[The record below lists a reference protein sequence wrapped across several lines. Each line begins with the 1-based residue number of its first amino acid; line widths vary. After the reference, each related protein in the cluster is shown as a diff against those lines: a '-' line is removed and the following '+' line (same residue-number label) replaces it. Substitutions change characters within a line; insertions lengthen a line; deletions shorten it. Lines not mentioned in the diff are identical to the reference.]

1 MIPSGA
7 KPTAQHHR
15 EDALAYLPRK
25 EMIRYRRGHVI
36 YDQSKP
42 SGGIYLV
49 IQGRVKV
56 CATLDDGTQAALGIF
71 GRDDFFGET
80 GLLGIPSHPERATTL
95 EEAAV
100 MMWSRTEIEEQVEEH
115 PRLGLALVQMA
126 VARCLEL
133 ETRLEA
139 LANDK
144 TPARVARALAEFAE
158 RQGAPAED
166 GSVHVAPLTHQLIAE
181 YVGTSR
187 EIVTYQM
194 NLLRQMGYIRYS
206 RRGIEVYLQALK
218 EHLRPFSS
226 ARA

>member
-1 MIPSGA
+1 MTPSGA
-7 KPTAQHHR
+7 KATPQQHR

-42 SGGIYLV
+42 SAGVYLI

-71 GRDDFFGET
+71 GRDDFFGEA
-80 GLLGIPSHPERATTL
+80 GLLGLPSHPERATTL

-100 MMWSRTEIEEQVEEH
+100 MTWNRAEIEAQVEEH

-166 GSVHVAPLTHQLIAE
+166 GSVRVAPLTHQLIAE

>member
-1 MIPSGA
+1 MLPSGA
-7 KPTAQHHR
+7 KATAQRQR

-25 EMIRYRRGHVI
+25 EMIRFRRGHVI
-36 YDQSKP
+36 YDQSRP
-42 SGGIYLV
+42 SAGIYLV
-49 IQGRVKV
+49 IQGRVKA
-56 CATLDDGTQAALGIF
+56 CATLEDGTQAALGIY

-80 GLLGIPSHPERATTL
+80 GMIGMPSYAERASTL
-95 EEAAV
+95 EDTAV
-100 MMWSRTEIEEQVEEH
+100 MMWTRGEIEDQIEQH

-126 VARCLEL
+126 VSRCLDL

-144 TPARVARALAEFAE
+144 TPARVARAIAEFAA
-158 RQGAPAED
+158 RQGVQKED
-166 GSVHVAPLTHQLIAE
+166 GSYHVPPLTHQLIAE

-187 EIVTYQM
+187 EIVTFQM
-194 NLLRQMGYIRYS
+194 NQLRQMGYIRYS

-218 EHLRPFSS
+218 EHLHPMTA